1 MRNAFDILKKE
12 YMEVTIPNEL
22 EYIVN
27 KAIKD
32 SLAKYKSNKRLLR
45 KLTAVVAM
53 ITIIFALLA
62 FGVNISPAFADT
74 LEKVPL
80 IGDLVK
86 VITIKAYKIDENNYR
101 ADIKVPQINGLI
113 DKGLQSSLNEKYM
126 EEDKKLYKQFMV
138 EMESLKNNKSEAKI
152 GLFASYEIKTDNDL
166 ILSIG
171 RYSLKIAADSDT
183 KIKYDTVDKKRQL
196 LITLPSLF
204 TNDSYIGAISNNI
217 IAQMREQMKKD
228 EGVQYWLEK
237 APYIEPFKQIKP
249 DQNFYIN
256 PDGKLVIS
264 FDRAEVAPGCMGNPE
279 FVIPTEVISSLLVS
293 NEYLK

>member
-1 MRNAFDILKKE
+1 MKNAIEFLKRE

-22 EYIVN
+22 EFIVN

-32 SLAKYKSNKRLLR
+32 SRAKYKRNNRLLR
-45 KLTAVVAM
+45 KLTAVAAM
-53 ITIIFALLA
+53 ITGVFILLA

-80 IGDLVK
+80 IDNLVK
-86 VITIKAYKIDENNYR
+86 VITIKTYWIDENNYR

-113 DKGLQSSLNEKYM
+113 DKGLQSSLNEKYL
-126 EEDKKLYKQFMV
+126 EEDKKLYKQFMA
-138 EMESLKNNKSEAKI
+138 EMESLKDNKNEAKL
-152 GLFASYEIKTDNDL
+152 GLFVSYEIKTDNDL

-171 RYSLKIAADSDT
+171 RYALKIAADSDT

-204 TNDSYIGAISNNI
+204 TNDRYIEAISNNI

-237 APYIEPFKQIKP
+237 APYIEPFEQINP

-279 FVIPTEVISSLLVS
+279 FIIPTEVISSLLVG